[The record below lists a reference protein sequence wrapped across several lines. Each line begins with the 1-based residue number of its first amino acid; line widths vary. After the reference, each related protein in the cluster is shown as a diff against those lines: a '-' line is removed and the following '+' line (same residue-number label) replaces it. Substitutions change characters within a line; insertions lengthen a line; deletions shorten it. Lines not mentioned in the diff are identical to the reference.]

1 MKKPYLLICVLFVLF
16 NTTTFSQIENQN
28 NQKEIISGNS
38 GVKEKS
44 HKELEETPLEAK
56 KLSFKVSGNVRV
68 LGAIDWGNVQNT
80 SEFITTSIPIYPEPK
95 EKHLRT
101 SFDPRQSRIGLETNY
116 LLKKDK
122 KMKVYVE
129 LDFYSSE
136 AITDFRPRL
145 RHAYA
150 EFDHFIVGQT
160 WSTAYNA
167 DATPNQ
173 VDFEGPNSIIGP
185 RNPQIRF
192 TYAGEKYSFAAALET
207 HLEDYTPYDDGY
219 SSSNTDD
226 LMDFQSVPDMIVYVQ
241 KQGDWGNMRLTGIL
255 RSINYT
261 NHKNN
266 EVENVIGRGVSFSS
280 YVNFLEREGI
290 NEAFYCGITYG
301 KGISYYIND
310 IRGLGYDAVYS
321 INSEMECPVVMSWYL
336 AYKHA
341 WNKRMQTNL
350 IGGYVS
356 LDNEI
361 FRDNKVLDNTIY
373 CAINLMYQVYD
384 KIEFGAEY
392 LYGKNTNKKGDWGE
406 GSRIQLMSTFK
417 F

>member
-1 MKKPYLLICVLFVLF
+1 MRKLYLLIYMLFIFLNSVVF
-16 NTTTFSQIENQN
+16 AQQQPN
-28 NQKEIISGNS
+28 NKNESISS
-38 GVKEKS
+38 KSEFEKEKS
-44 HKELEETPLEAK
+44 ERIVEDPTKAK
-56 KLSFKVSGNVRV
+56 KLSFKVIGNVRV
-68 LGAIDWGNVQNT
+68 LGTIDWGNVQNT

-95 EKHLRT
+95 EQHLRT

-122 KMKVYVE
+122 KMKVYLE

-136 AITDFRPRL
+136 AISDFRPRL

-150 EFDHFIVGQT
+150 EFEHFIVGQT

-167 DATPNQ
+167 DAVPNQ
-173 VDFEGPNSIIGP
+173 VDFEGPNSITGP
-185 RNPQIRF
+185 RNPQVRY
-192 TYAGEKYSFAAALET
+192 TYTGERYSFAAALET
-207 HLEDYTPYDDGY
+207 HLEDYTPYESDNHY
-219 SSSNTDD
+219 SKTDD
-226 LMDFQSVPDMIVYVQ
+226 LMDFQSVPDLIVYIQ

-261 NHKNN
+261 SPNN
-266 EVENVIGRGVSFSS
+266 IEVKNVIGRGVSFSS
-280 YVNFLEREGI
+280 YVNFLERDGI

-321 INSEMECPVVMSWYL
+321 INREMECPTVMSWYL
-336 AYKHA
+336 AYKHS
-341 WNKRMQTNL
+341 WDKRMQTN
-350 IGGYVS
+350 IIAGYVD
-356 LDNEI
+356 LDDEI
-361 FRDNKVLDNTIY
+361 IRDDKALDNTIY

-392 LYGKNTNKKGDWGE
+392 LYGKNTNKRGDWGE

>member
-1 MKKPYLLICVLFVLF
+1 MKKPYLLICVLFALF
-16 NTTTFSQIENQN
+16 FTEISAQTEVNKQIES
-28 NQKEIISGNS
+28 ISPKPESENS
-38 GVKEKS
+38 IVETIV
-44 HKELEETPLEAK
+44 EEPAKAK
-56 KLSFKVSGNVRV
+56 KLSFKLSGNVRV
-68 LGAIDWGNVQNT
+68 LGTIDWGNVQNT
-80 SEFITTSIPIYPEPK
+80 SEFVTTSIPIYPEPR
-95 EKHLRT
+95 EKTLRT

-116 LLKKDK
+116 LLKEDK
-122 KMKVYVE
+122 KMKIYVE

-150 EFDHFIVGQT
+150 EFEHFIVGQT

-167 DATPNQ
+167 NAVPNQ
-173 VDFEGPNSIIGP
+173 VDFEGPNSITGP
-185 RNPQIRF
+185 RNPQVRL
-192 TYAGEKYSFAAALET
+192 TYAGERYSFAAALET
-207 HLEDYTPYDDGY
+207 HLEDYTPYVSGFPN
-219 SSSNTDD
+219 SSTDD
-226 LMDFQSVPDMIVYVQ
+226 LMDFQSVPDLIVYIQ

-261 NHKNN
+261 NSKSD
-266 EVENVIGRGVSFSS
+266 EVENVIGWGINFNS
-280 YVNFLEREGI
+280 YANFLERDGI

-301 KGISYYIND
+301 KGIAYYIND
-310 IRGLGYDAVYS
+310 ISGLGYDGVY
-321 INSEMECPVVMSWYL
+321 INNGKMETPTVLSWYL

-341 WNKRMQTNL
+341 WNKRMQTNI
-350 IGGYVS
+350 IGSYVNM
-356 LDNEI
+356 DNEI
-361 FRDNKVLDNTIY
+361 FKDDKVLDNTIY

-406 GSRIQLMSTFK
+406 GFRIQLMSTFK

>member
-1 MKKPYLLICVLFVLF
+1 MKKQYLLICVLFALF
-16 NTTTFSQIENQN
+16 FTEIFAQTEANK
-28 NQKEIISGNS
+28 QKESISP
-38 GVKEKS
+38 KP
-44 HKELEETPLEAK
+44 ELEKDQTERIVEEPAKAK
-56 KLSFKVSGNVRV
+56 KISFKVSGNVRV
-68 LGAIDWGNVQNT
+68 LGTIDWGNVQNT

-116 LLKKDK
+116 LLKEDR

-150 EFDHFIVGQT
+150 EFEHFIVGQT
-160 WSTAYNA
+160 WSTAFNA

-173 VDFEGPNSIIGP
+173 VDFEGPNSILGP
-185 RNPQIRF
+185 RNPQVRF
-192 TYAGEKYSFAAALET
+192 TYAGQRYSFAAALET
-207 HLEDYTPYDDGY
+207 HLEDYTPYISGY
-219 SSSNTDD
+219 PYSDIDD
-226 LMDFQSVPDMIVYVQ
+226 LMDFQSVPDLIVYIQ

-266 EVENVIGRGVSFSS
+266 EVENIVGKGVSFSS
-280 YVNFLEREGI
+280 YVNFLERDGI

-301 KGISYYIND
+301 KGIAYYIND
-310 IRGLGYDAVYS
+310 IRGLGYDGFYT
-321 INSEMECPVVMSWYL
+321 NKGQMETPTVMSWYL

-341 WNKRMQTNL
+341 WNKRMQTNI
-350 IGGYVS
+350 IGGYVD

-361 FRDNKVLDNTIY
+361 IEDNKVLDNTIY